1 MKELL
6 KSYFNFCLVLFV
18 PYYYG
23 LTCERIHPVNERGR
37 SSMDVYIIIN
47 FMSVRFLP
55 ASVIYILRGKQQI
68 PYFHEEWGTNANK
81 EEKRDTNPPKPPT
94 KPKINYIFKN

>member
-68 PYFHEEWGTNANK
+68 PYFHEEEDRVGRVGNK
-81 EEKRDTNPPKPPT
+81 CKQRRKKGHQPSKASN
-94 KPKINYIFKN
+94 